1 MVNDYLFED
10 AAERVT
16 AEMIKQIEP
25 GQEIELNDMFTLF
38 AYSEAECVV
47 IVSTED
53 WEEFCVCLYDGD
65 NVVIEM
71 LY

>member
-25 GQEIELNDMFTLF
+25 GQEIELNDMFTLY
-38 AYSEAECVV
+38 AYTEAECVV

-53 WEEFCVCLYDGD
+53 WEEMCVCQYDAD
-65 NVVIEM
+65 DVVFEM
-71 LY
+71 V